1 MGSTRQHRAVVA
13 WLVAL
18 TLLGN
23 MLAAAL
29 DLARVS
35 AKAGQIVD
43 EVLGTLVICNGAGGV
58 ANHGDGSQRPS
69 SEHCKLC
76 PLLAGFA
83 LLATLALILL
93 TFPAPTA
100 FKPPTPAFARTL
112 ADHLS
117 LGGIYSRGPPLS
129 A

>member
-1 MGSTRQHRAVVA
+1 MVA

-23 MLAAAL
+23 ILAGAL
-29 DLARVS
+29 LLAPS
-35 AKAGQIVD
+35 SSKAGKIVD
-43 EVLGTLVICNGAGGV
+43 AVLGTLVICNGAGGT
-58 ANHGDGSQRPS
+58 ADHGDGSRPS

-76 PLLAGFA
+76 PLLAGFV

-100 FKPPTPAFARTL
+100 FKPPAPFARTL

>member
-1 MGSTRQHRAVVA
+1 MVA

-23 MLAAAL
+23 ILAGAL
-29 DLARVS
+29 YLAPAS
-35 AKAGQIVD
+35 AKAGKIVD
-43 EVLGTLVICNGAGGV
+43 EVLGTLVICNGAGGDSD
-58 ANHGDGSQRPS
+58 HGDGGSRPS

-76 PLLAGFA
+76 PLLAGFV
-83 LLATLALILL
+83 LLATLSLILL

-100 FKPPTPAFARTL
+100 FKPPTAAFARTL

>member
-1 MGSTRQHRAVVA
+1 MVA

-18 TLLGN
+18 ALLSN
-23 MLAAAL
+23 LLAGAL
-29 DLARVS
+29 YLSPAS
-35 AKAGQIVD
+35 AKAGKLVD
-43 EVLGTLVICNGAGGV
+43 AVLGTLVICNGAGGLTD
-58 ANHGDGSQRPS
+58 HGDGSPRPS

-76 PLLAGFA
+76 PLLASFV

-100 FKPPTPAFARTL
+100 FKPPAAAFARTL